1 MTYGISSILILGK
14 KVGTGCERG
23 SLEEQWPLE
32 LSFSLW
38 TTRKLLN
45 THVIRDLTTALGNN
59 CLISLLRVLDTV
71 QDSCKMYS
79 P

>member
-38 TTRKLLN
+38 TTRKLLK
-45 THVIRDLTTALGNN
+45 TSR
-59 CLISLLRVLDTV
+59 
-71 QDSCKMYS
+71 Y
-79 P
+79 